1 MHGRCHGWQGVKSTF
16 RTRVTHKSGMTRFRL
31 CEAAWLLLLGLL
43 LSAPSSV
50 RLQQAPDP
58 DSVPLDS
65 GAEQTN
71 VQTVGQDGNGVEDD
85 VTQEA
90 RSQDSEERSSASF
103 GPVTSPFFFMCQY
116 PRQGEA
122 SGVEGQDDLS
132 VKVEFVGSNR
142 PDQGYQPHTVYE

>member
-1 MHGRCHGWQGVKSTF
+1 MLVIWPCST
-16 RTRVTHKSGMTRFRL
+16 
-31 CEAAWLLLLGLL
+31 
-43 LSAPSSV
+43 
-50 RLQQAPDP
+50 
-58 DSVPLDS
+58 
-65 GAEQTN
+65 
-71 VQTVGQDGNGVEDD
+71 QDGNGVEDD

-142 PDQGYQPHTVYE
+142 PDQGYQPHTVYEGEFLKLSNFIAIINAVGCFFIVIVNAVGCFLLPL